1 MSSTKPRPCPARVSA
16 SQEETRST
24 LKDLDGQ
31 DLTGAHSAGH
41 TWLEPQQATAAS
53 RAASRP
59 PASPALARRS
69 RTPSSGRTILICVP
83 CCHRGNDERQARL
96 TSSTGD
102 DLSLEENSNIAR
114 SRLGSVATTSTL
126 SAPHLTSKRKSIN
139 KKIFR
144 GWALGRSTLD
154 QQPPS
159 FSWFNSDYITVV
171 FITPWLQAY
180 FDTKKS
186 SPDRTW
192 FSPNSSAWQWPGQRR
207 PPPHSGCCY
216 IIPR

>member
-1 MSSTKPRPCPARVSA
+1 MRTTSCWWKTKFTATSLCRHSTSPHCHHLSHELNQAKALPCQGVCVTGG
-16 SQEETRST
+16 TRST
-24 LKDLDGQ
+24 LKVLDGQ

-159 FSWFNSDYITVV
+159 FS
-171 FITPWLQAY
+171 
-180 FDTKKS
+180 
-186 SPDRTW
+186 
-192 FSPNSSAWQWPGQRR
+192 
-207 PPPHSGCCY
+207 
-216 IIPR
+216 

>member
-24 LKDLDGQ
+24 LKVLSGQ
-31 DLTGAHSAGH
+31 DLTRAHSAGH

-83 CCHRGNDERQARL
+83 WCHRGNDERQARL

-102 DLSLEENSNIAR
+102 NLSLEENSNITR
-114 SRLGSVATTSTL
+114 SRLSSVATTSTL
-126 SAPHLTSKRKSIN
+126 SAPHFTSKGKNIN
-139 KKIFR
+139 KKIFS
-144 GWALGRSTLD
+144 GWAD
-154 QQPPS
+154 QLWISSLPTFPDS
-159 FSWFNSDYITVV
+159 ILIITVV

-186 SPDRTW
+186 SPDRT
-192 FSPNSSAWQWPGQRR
+192 
-207 PPPHSGCCY
+207 
-216 IIPR
+216 

>member
-1 MSSTKPRPCPARVSA
+1 MSCEPPPAGGRPSSLPPPYVVTPPHLTATISHMSSTKPRPCPARVSA

-24 LKDLDGQ
+24 LKVLDGQ

-102 DLSLEENSNIAR
+102 NLSFEEISNIAR
-114 SRLGSVATTSTL
+114 FRLGSVATTSTL

-159 FSWFNSDYITVV
+159 FS
-171 FITPWLQAY
+171 
-180 FDTKKS
+180 
-186 SPDRTW
+186 
-192 FSPNSSAWQWPGQRR
+192 
-207 PPPHSGCCY
+207 
-216 IIPR
+216 